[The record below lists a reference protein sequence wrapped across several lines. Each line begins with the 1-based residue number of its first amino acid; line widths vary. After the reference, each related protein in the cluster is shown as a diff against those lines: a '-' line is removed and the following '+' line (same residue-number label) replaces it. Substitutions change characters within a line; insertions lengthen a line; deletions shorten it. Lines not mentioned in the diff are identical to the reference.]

1 MFTGLHPEGVET
13 VALGAQFPPRRG
25 LSLTSLPS
33 PGAAGEPG
41 QPLGPSNPQD
51 DPTSHANSPAQDAAP
66 SQEPGQEPPHAPQ
79 PARRRDGRYVA
90 MLISGALT
98 IVLGI
103 AAAVLPV
110 PYVVE
115 SPGPTFNTLG
125 TDHNKPVISITGH
138 ATYPAKGNLDLT
150 TVYINGGPNGPVNI
164 FEAFQA
170 WLDGSKAVYPEELL
184 YPKGVTKQQSEQ
196 ESALAMTTS
205 QENAVASALQEENIP
220 YGQKLEVAGLSDGS
234 ASAGKLQTGDVFT
247 SINGKAITSLNVVQ
261 TALADGAGAPAAVVV
276 DRNGKPVTVS
286 ITPGKGSNG
295 KYILGVLLQYKF
307 TFPFDVKISL
317 DQVGGPSA
325 GMMFALGIID
335 SITPGDLT
343 GGKHVAGTGTI
354 SPDGTVGPIGGI
366 AQKMRGARNGGA
378 TLFLAPAANCDEV
391 VGHVPDGLQVVKV
404 DTLADAKSA
413 VERLAS
419 GQDMSRLP
427 TCSNN

>member
-1 MFTGLHPEGVET
+1 
-13 VALGAQFPPRRG
+13 
-25 LSLTSLPS
+25 
-33 PGAAGEPG
+33 
-41 QPLGPSNPQD
+41 
-51 DPTSHANSPAQDAAP
+51 
-66 SQEPGQEPPHAPQ
+66 
-79 PARRRDGRYVA
+79 
-90 MLISGALT
+90 MLVSGALT

-205 QENAVASALQEENIP
+205 QENAVASALKEENIP
-220 YGQKLEVAGLSDGS
+220 YGQKLAVAGLSDGS
-234 ASAGKLQTGDVFT
+234 ASAGKLQAGDVFT
-247 SINGKAITSLNVVQ
+247 SINGKAVTSLSVVQ
-261 TALADGAGAPAAVVV
+261 TALADGAGAPAVVVV
-276 DRNGKPVTVS
+276 DRNGQPVTVS

-366 AQKMRGARNGGA
+366 AQKMRGARSGGA